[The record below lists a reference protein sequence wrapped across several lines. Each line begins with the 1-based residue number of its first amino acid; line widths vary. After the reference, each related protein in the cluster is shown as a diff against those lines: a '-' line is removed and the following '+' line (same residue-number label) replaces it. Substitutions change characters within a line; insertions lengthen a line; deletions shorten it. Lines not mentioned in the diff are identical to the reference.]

1 MEENKVEN
9 TEQLPENEEM
19 ESTAEAAAE
28 EVKEDKEPAKK
39 KKADKVGPLKEEI
52 EALKKELEEMKDR
65 HLRMAAEYENF
76 RRRTREEKEASYGSA
91 VADTVSTFLPLIDNL
106 SRASG
111 FEDGAKV
118 KEGLVMIAG
127 SVSSVLSK
135 LGVEEFGNPGDT
147 FDPNL
152 HNAVMH
158 DEDDSGRENEITDVF
173 QKGYKR
179 GERII
184 RFAMVKTVN

>member
-19 ESTAEAAAE
+19 ESTAEATAE

>member
-9 TEQLPENEEM
+9 IEQLPENEEM
-19 ESTAEAAAE
+19 ESTAEATAE

-179 GERII
+179 GDRII

>member
-9 TEQLPENEEM
+9 TEQILENEEM
-19 ESTAEAAAE
+19 DNTAEATAE
-28 EVKEDKEPAKK
+28 EVKEPAKK

-135 LGVEEFGNPGDT
+135 LGVEEFGNPGDS

-179 GERII
+179 GDRII

>member
-19 ESTAEAAAE
+19 ESTAEQAAE

-52 EALKKELEEMKDR
+52 EALKKELEEMRDR

-158 DEDDSGRENEITDVF
+158 DEDDSGRETEITDVF